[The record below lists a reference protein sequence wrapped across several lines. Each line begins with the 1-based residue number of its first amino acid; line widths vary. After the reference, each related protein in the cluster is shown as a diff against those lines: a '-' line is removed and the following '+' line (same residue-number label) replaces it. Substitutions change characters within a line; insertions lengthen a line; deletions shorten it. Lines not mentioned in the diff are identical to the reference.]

1 MDKVSDYNSLF
12 NFQLDVFKLRSSLII
27 IDPRRNP
34 IPMNKMVVMVVI
46 ILVFITKEVVN
57 PSLTAYTNTHGHS
70 DLSAI

>member
-12 NFQLDVFKLRSSLII
+12 NFQLDVFKLRSFLII

-34 IPMNKMVVMVVI
+34 IPINKMVVI

>member
-12 NFQLDVFKLRSSLII
+12 NFQLDVFKLRSFLII

-34 IPMNKMVVMVVI
+34 IPMNKMVVI

>member
-12 NFQLDVFKLRSSLII
+12 NFQLDVFKLRSFLII

-34 IPMNKMVVMVVI
+34 IPMNKMVVI

-57 PSLTAYTNTHGHS
+57 PSLTAYTNTLGHS